1 MPVPGRG
8 SFTCLLIIMLAA
20 LAGAQQSGSPS
31 PQPQPASSSATL
43 PSASLPPAPAVA
55 IAQERPATTHAFW
68 DRKNALLFAGVGAFR
83 VLDYTSTR
91 NMRDRGRQE
100 ILLTNWVVD
109 NRPLFVGIEA
119 AATGLSIGLSY
130 VMHRT
135 GHHKVERLISIGHIS
150 GAALGDLRNY
160 ALKSGHHYP
169 Q

>member
-1 MPVPGRG
+1 M
-8 SFTCLLIIMLAA
+8 SLLVRAISGLLAVVLLAA
-20 LAGAQQSGSPS
+20 SATAQQAG
-31 PQPQPASSSATL
+31 PAAGLLPEAPSSASVT
-43 PSASLPPAPAVA
+43 PVAAKTAPQA
-55 IAQERPATTHAFW
+55 HAFW
-68 DRKNALLFAGVGAFR
+68 DHKNTWLFSGVAVFR

-109 NRPLFVGIEA
+109 NKPLFIGIEA

-135 GHHKVERLISIGHIS
+135 AHHKVERLISIAHIS
-150 GAALGDLRNY
+150 GAAFGDARNY

-169 Q
+169 VQ

>member
-1 MPVPGRG
+1 MSSPGRTI
-8 SFTCLLIIMLAA
+8 SCCTLTIVLLAA
-20 LAGAQQSGSPS
+20 LAGAQELD
-31 PQPQPASSSATL
+31 PATAAL
-43 PSASLPPAPAVA
+43 PNAPAAASVPPVASRPAPQA
-55 IAQERPATTHAFW
+55 HAFW
-68 DRKNALLFAGVGAFR
+68 DHKNAWLFSGVAVFR

-109 NRPLFVGIEA
+109 NKPLFIGIEA

-135 GHHKVERLISIGHIS
+135 AHHKVERLISIGHIS
-150 GAALGDLRNY
+150 GAAFGDARNY

-169 Q
+169 LQ

>member
-1 MPVPGRG
+1 MSPRGRTIFGLLAILLLAGLTAAQQADPPASALPEAPSPVSVTPAATKPVP
-8 SFTCLLIIMLAA
+8 
-20 LAGAQQSGSPS
+20 QS
-31 PQPQPASSSATL
+31 
-43 PSASLPPAPAVA
+43 
-55 IAQERPATTHAFW
+55 HAFW
-68 DRKNALLFAGVGAFR
+68 DHKNAWLFSGVGVFR

-109 NRPLFVGIEA
+109 NKPLFIGIEA

-135 GHHKVERLISIGHIS
+135 AHHKVERLISIGHIS
-150 GAALGDLRNY
+150 GAAFGDARNY

-169 Q
+169 AH

>member
-1 MPVPGRG
+1 MSPRDRTIFG
-8 SFTCLLIIMLAA
+8 LLATLLLAGLAA
-20 LAGAQQSGSPS
+20 AQQTDPHSTALPEA
-31 PQPQPASSSATL
+31 PSSASGT
-43 PSASLPPAPAVA
+43 PVSTKPVIQS
-55 IAQERPATTHAFW
+55 HAFW
-68 DRKNALLFAGVGAFR
+68 DHRNAWLFSGVAVFR

-109 NRPLFVGIEA
+109 NKRLFIGIEA

-135 GHHKVERLISIGHIS
+135 AHHKVERLISIGHIS
-150 GAALGDLRNY
+150 GAAFGDARNY

-169 Q
+169 AK

>member
-1 MPVPGRG
+1 MSFLGRTVSG
-8 SFTCLLIIMLAA
+8 LLGFVL
-20 LAGAQQSGSPS
+20 LAGLAVAQQAGAASGVLAEAP
-31 PQPQPASSSATL
+31 SSASVT
-43 PSASLPPAPAVA
+43 PA
-55 IAQERPATTHAFW
+55 ATKPGPQSHAFW
-68 DRKNALLFAGVGAFR
+68 DHRNTWLFSGVAVFR

-109 NRPLFVGIEA
+109 NKPLFIGIEA

-135 GHHKVERLISIGHIS
+135 AHHKAERLISIGHIS
-150 GAALGDLRNY
+150 GAAFGDARNY

-169 Q
+169 VQ